1 MVIFHTFCLLLVFFK
16 FSFFLKILRVS
27 KSLDSDQVRHFFRPD
42 LGPNCLQ
49 RLSADNSSRQSVKQ
63 SGISGKIFND
73 LGLVYTQLQN
83 YDLACSCFENALPLV
98 RAPSENKQLEAVIL
112 QNLGASYN
120 FQGEYQRSIKFHE
133 DAADA
138 YGKIYMLQY
147 PSVTVPKCYN
157 TRAQK

>member
-1 MVIFHTFCLLLVFFK
+1 M
-16 FSFFLKILRVS
+16 SN
-27 KSLDSDQVRHFFRPD
+27 SLDPDQVRHFFRPD